1 MITMEPRTPE
11 QNFQAMYKNIV
22 ATLEESPTHFHIA
35 SAAATLRTELAA
47 DDEDCITLA
56 KHLHDMLCQL
66 DDARFSMY
74 DLLDAI
80 INHPETPGCKELN
93 RLWNKHQDDTRPW
106 ENMIIAMA
114 ENKRDVYADETPDYD
129 KFRQYLAACKES

>member
-11 QNFQAMYKNIV
+11 ENLRVLYKNIV
-22 ATLEESPTHFHIA
+22 ASREENQTQFRIA
-35 SAAATLRTELAA
+35 SAAAMLHTELAA
-47 DDEDCITLA
+47 DDEDCIALTQ
-56 KHLHDMLCQL
+56 HLHNMLCQL

-106 ENMIIAMA
+106 ENMIITMA
-114 ENKRDVYADETPDYD
+114 ENKRDVYADETPDYN

>member
-11 QNFQAMYKNIV
+11 ENLRALYKSIV
-22 ATLEESPTHFHIA
+22 AAREENQTHFHIA
-35 SAAATLRTELAA
+35 SAAAMLHTELAA

-93 RLWNKHQDDTRPW
+93 RLWNKHQADTRPW

>member
-11 QNFQAMYKNIV
+11 ENLRVLYKNIV
-22 ATLEESPTHFHIA
+22 ASQEENQTHFRIA
-35 SAAATLRTELAA
+35 SAAAMLHTELAA

-56 KHLHDMLCQL
+56 QRLHDMLCQL

-93 RLWNKHQDDTRPW
+93 RLWNKHQADTRPW

-114 ENKRDVYADETPDYD
+114 ENKRDVYSDETPDYN